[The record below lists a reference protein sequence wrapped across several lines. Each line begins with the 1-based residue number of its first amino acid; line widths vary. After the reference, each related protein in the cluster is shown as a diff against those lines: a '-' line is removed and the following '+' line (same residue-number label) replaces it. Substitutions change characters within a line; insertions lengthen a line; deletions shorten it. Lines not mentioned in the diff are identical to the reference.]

1 MACSISRKTS
11 GSPRGGRKM
20 RIEIKAG
27 PRGAASLIT
36 VFLLMI
42 FTVVGLGVACL
53 TQVYVKALFFRRHAI
68 RLDYAAEN
76 GVKRGLA
83 EILSAPAAGSGAA
96 SVSTGEY
103 ESLRADA
110 LEGGTR
116 ALLAALGVSLPL
128 SIDESVDD
136 LAWTAEADARPV
148 SLADHESWFKARYAV
163 TIEAAGRTGGLAAR
177 RNAALDAEADLVAGR
192 MPLALF
198 PLFLAS
204 GLREEDRPAVEI
216 RRDPADLASRAPVE
230 NAGPAALPG
239 DGTPQLE
246 KTLKIRVFSPQDL
259 APAKLRQ
266 ALGLE
271 PSTDPVPDGVYLIR
285 DDMGL
290 GGVFVQGDLAELVPA
305 VDGAYQAVRF
315 TGAAGEWT
323 LRFSPALSRT
333 EFAAPEGTSVYDRV
347 PNGLIF
353 VNGRIDSLA
362 GGVCDVD
369 GRPVPTA
376 DPTVPSILRGVGLTI
391 VSSDRITLTSHLTL
405 QGVAWRDGLPYLQ
418 DSQAQLVIFSTGRDL
433 LRDEDREGGIIIDAG
448 APRDVSVHGSL
459 AASGRV
465 AVEGAGKTVDILG
478 GIQAADLLPG
488 NNRLRITAD
497 GRLAAGLVDPTAGPV
512 AGEPLLAVAAFRVL
526 AWRE

>member
-1 MACSISRKTS
+1 MACHISRKTS
-11 GSPRGGRKM
+11 GSPRGGPK
-20 RIEIKAG
+20 IKIKTR
-27 PRGAASLIT
+27 PRGAASLVAI
-36 VFLLMI
+36 FLVMV

-53 TQVYVKALFFRRHAI
+53 TQVYVKALFFRRHAL

-83 EILSAPAAGSGAA
+83 EILTASTSGPGIA
-96 SVSTGEY
+96 SVSAGEY
-103 ESLRADA
+103 ESLRGDAQADG
-110 LEGGTR
+110 LR
-116 ALLAALGVSLPL
+116 PLLAALGVPLPV
-128 SIDESVDD
+128 SIEESVDD
-136 LAWTAEADARPV
+136 LAWTAEADARPA
-148 SLADHESWFKARYAV
+148 SLADHESWFSARYAV
-163 TIEAAGRTGGLAAR
+163 KVEASGRTGGVAAHR
-177 RNAALDAEADLVAGR
+177 DAGLDAEADVVAGR
-192 MPLALF
+192 VPLAFF
-198 PLFLAS
+198 PLLLAS

-216 RRDPADLASRAPVE
+216 RRGPADLASRAPVE
-230 NAGPAALPG
+230 NAGPAVLPD
-239 DGTPQLE
+239 DGTRLLE

-271 PSTDPVPDGVYLIR
+271 PSTDPVPDGVYLVR

-290 GGVFVQGDLAELVPA
+290 GGVFVQGDLEELVPA
-305 VDGAYQAVRF
+305 VDGAYQAIRF
-315 TGAAGEWT
+315 TGEAGEWT

-333 EFAAPEGTSVYDRV
+333 EFAAPEGTSAYDRV

-353 VNGRIDSLA
+353 VNGKIASLA

-459 AASGRV
+459 TASGRV
-465 AVEGAGKTVDILG
+465 AVEGAGKIVDVLG
-478 GIQAADLLPG
+478 GIQAADLVPG
-488 NNRLRITAD
+488 DNRLRITAD
-497 GRLAAGLVDPTAGPV
+497 GRLAAGLIEPAEGPV
-512 AGEPLLAVAAFRVL
+512 AGEPVLAVAAFRVL